1 MFIERV
7 LTPVIARFPN
17 LRVVIEHLTTK
28 YAVEFIKS
36 ASTRIAGTI
45 TAHHLLLNRTAM
57 FAGGLRPHLRR
68 SLRRGGVLDR
78 LEAFGSFHGADFY
91 GLPRNNQRITLE
103 NTPWR
108 VAESLRLGSETVI
121 PFRGGETVNWR
132 LAEVDH
138 ASHRSR

>member
-1 MFIERV
+1 MLKREEHRSALVDAATSGDPRFFLGTDSAPHPREAKEAACGCAGIYTANAAIE
-7 LTPVIARFPN
+7 L
-17 LRVVIEHLTTK
+17 
-28 YAVEFIKS
+28 YAEVFDE
-36 ASTRIAGTI
+36 AG
-45 TAHHLLLNRTAM
+45 A
-57 FAGGLRPHLRR
+57 
-68 SLRRGGVLDR
+68 LDR